1 MADNRNFAAL
11 DWLIHEIGET
21 LKEAR
26 QALEAYVE
34 NPKDSVRIRFCLT
47 HIHQV
52 HGSLQMVEFF
62 GAAMLAEEMEKLT
75 QAMIQGSV
83 ANAAEAQEVLMRAI
97 LQFPVYL
104 DQVKATRKDNPLV
117 VLPLLN
123 DLRAVRGESLLTDTK
138 LFVPNLAPAKKV
150 VGLRSAAAHD
160 NVQFQSV
167 ALKLR
172 QMYQYAAAG
181 YIRSVNS
188 DENLAYLQKVF
199 NRLHKLTQG
208 TARHALW
215 DICLALAEALEI
227 DALEM
232 SVAIKNL
239 LRQLDKEIKVLAVH
253 GTKALNSYTNDELIK
268 NLLYY
273 VARAGKHAPGFN
285 PNSHLQRIYETYHL
299 DDALIEGKESGDD
312 GSNILSSP
320 DPEAMRS
327 VVDALKTELDIIKHA
342 LDVCLSGGDAHI
354 ILNEALPVVK
364 RISDT
369 MAVLG
374 LGELRKQVLEQG
386 AALEMVA
393 NSDSQLSHE
402 QLMSIASKVIEIE
415 DALDSLAQQQFANVN
430 NDAPSNEADI
440 TLTRAKESVL
450 RESRNGLEHAKDA
463 IIEYIASQ
471 WDRVHLQNVPE
482 TLREIR
488 GGLEIMPLP
497 RAARILGACARY
509 IEEQLLTLEITPQ
522 WSSLDTLAD
531 AITSVEYYLER
542 LSGGSTKEENDLL
555 LTVAEESVATL
566 GYAVAKVSRA
576 EAAADINAVRLSLP
590 DADIRTTHAAAEA
603 DEASLTAAYESAL
616 EPETTDEELVQDS
629 FPVAEERAPESDPA
643 LQEPSAQ
650 KPVTEYEPPNLL
662 SSNVPSI
669 GNHYPSPATRISV
682 SPAMLGAVGV
692 SLTASG
698 RPIVETLAP
707 VADLAI
713 DEDILSTSKTSDAD
727 DIALENIVVED
738 VVAEDIAV
746 AETVPAQIEASEI
759 LAEIEQQDIPVAE
772 VAEEILAGEEV
783 SAEVE
788 EITAAP
794 VAAADDIDEDDDNYI
809 DDEIIEIF
817 VEEAA
822 EVLEAIAE
830 YFPRWA
836 KNFDDDNALTEF
848 RRAFHT
854 LKGSGRMVGANDVG
868 ELAWSIEN
876 MLNRVLDKTITPGEP
891 HVAIIEK
898 VRHLFPDMV
907 EAFSNKQANP
917 HLALSVHY
925 RGLAESL
932 AKGIVPDELSGGAAQ
947 AASLDDESDAET
959 ISLDSAFQAET
970 DSDLESETESDIEL
984 ETDAEDEELV
994 LEIDESEHVDDD
1006 EILSLD
1012 ADDDVS
1018 IALEQA
1024 LETEAQAEE
1033 IELELVDEDVGA
1045 DSIAE
1050 SAEHLAASFDYS
1062 APAEY
1067 LTDEA
1072 ADDSDAQL
1080 WDIFGAEALTH
1091 LQTLQ
1096 EFISHM
1102 EAEAPVYEPPSD
1114 SVQRALHTL
1123 KGSAHMAEITPI
1135 AELAAPL
1142 EKFVKELRS
1151 YHVVINDDILQLL
1164 RDAVSYTQTGLN
1176 QIEHN
1181 EPVEIPRLQQFTA
1194 RVNEL
1199 REIHVAPLVR
1209 QQELDENG
1217 KRAVDPELLS
1227 IFMAEEMNLLL
1238 DADKIIAQWHSAP
1251 TDTRVLKPVLD
1262 ELRNLNRGAHHA
1274 YLPLMANL
1282 GEKIEQVYSDIIAQ
1296 RLACSDALCRDLN
1309 SAHIALLDMVDSI
1322 AAGQNLMTAPDS
1334 IVQALDDL
1342 IAEAQR
1348 EPAPALEAESL
1359 SANDDSGDEAIDIET
1374 QIFEQLATGEFEA
1387 VPALEEQVEQDTLA
1401 AVPLIEE
1408 VEYAELVADEPLDFA
1423 EDDAIVLGDELLL
1436 DAESEE
1442 NLTVDLGELDPEF
1455 AALELDESGDGDA
1468 EEITLSVDHAL
1479 DLGDELLLDHD
1490 EVAEV
1495 DEIPVLSV
1503 VETLDDELVL
1513 EDFDVDLTELAAED
1527 AEEITLDLPEDDEV
1541 TASDTSELEALD
1553 AFELV
1558 DEVESEVGDT
1568 EAELILDEETD
1579 IDEQDLVAN
1588 EVAAAD
1594 LITEELLT
1602 EGQII
1607 EDLVIEDLIIEDLV
1621 IADDAEQDIEL
1632 PEGFDSEAYELAAL
1646 EGDAQENADQALDI
1660 FDASEYES
1668 IAEHADDIEDLVLID
1683 DSDDLELTEAFDVQS
1698 EEDIAETLVLEDE
1711 PESYELLADEE
1722 VDADDQELTLEAE
1735 IAPVAQ
1741 VNIPS
1746 VIAPVAVKPA
1756 PQPAP
1761 AQRVFNAVDDED
1773 YDPEIVEIF
1782 LEEAHELLEEMER
1795 ALHDWQEDWNNTDC
1809 VEELKRCLHT
1819 FKGGARLAGLSNLG
1833 DLSHDFETVLI
1844 EMDTD
1849 AELDQNFFKQ
1859 LNNYQDQLHSGV
1871 DQVRAGMN
1879 SEAEEAEAVQDVAPV
1894 SEVDDLDV
1902 VESADQ
1908 EIEQEFAPQV
1918 EFHKPSLVV
1927 DNDRLPP
1934 SDPTKKPNVLT
1945 FAPKPKPP
1953 SAPLPKIPGAEF
1965 GGSRQS
1971 GTGPAQVQ
1979 HLAARRAGPQEVVK
1993 VSAELLEELVNLAG
2007 ETSISR
2013 SRMEQQVSDLGGS
2026 IEEMD
2031 ATIHRLQEQ
2040 LRRLDIETE
2049 AQVLFRQEQM
2059 MQHEQFDPLEMDRY
2073 SQLQQLS
2080 RSLIES
2086 ASDLMDLKYTLADK
2100 TRDTET
2106 LLLQQSRINT
2116 DLQEGLM
2123 RSRMVPFSR
2132 LVPRLRRIVRQAA
2145 TELGKEVDFELDN
2158 VEGELDRTVLERMV
2172 APLEHML
2179 RNAVDHGIE
2188 MPDDRAAA
2196 GKPVEGRITLS
2207 LGREGGDVMLRL
2219 SDDGRGINLQR
2230 VREKAIERGLMAEDA
2245 PLSDQDLMQFI
2256 LHAGFSTADK
2266 VTQISGRGV
2275 GMDVVHSEIKQL
2287 GGAMFIDSRWGEGT
2301 EFTIRL
2307 PFTVSV
2313 NRALMVQIGD
2323 DLYAIPLN
2331 TIEGIVRVSPF
2342 ELEHYYQDPD
2352 ARFDYAGDNYL
2363 VRYLG
2368 AMLDSDT
2375 SPKLD
2380 GQSLPLPV
2388 ILVRSTENTVAL
2400 QVDRLLGSR
2409 EIVVKT
2415 LGAQFSAVRGVS
2427 GATVTGDGSVVVI
2440 LDLHA
2445 LIREQLALGLSH
2457 AMLLDP
2463 THVGI
2468 QTEDD
2473 QAEKTVMVVDDSVT
2487 VRKVTS
2493 RFLEREGF
2501 RVITAKDGVE
2511 ALQLLQDHIP
2521 DVMLLDI
2528 EMPRMDGFEVAKNIR
2543 TSSRLRDIP
2552 IIMITSRTG
2561 EKHRDHAFELGVNKY
2576 MGKPY
2581 QEDLLLSNIKELIK

>member
-34 NPKDSVRIRFCLT
+34 NPKDAVRIRFCLT

-75 QAMIQGSV
+75 QAMIQGTV
-83 ANAAEAQEVLMRAI
+83 GNTAEAQEVLMRAI

-104 DQVKATRKDNPLV
+104 DQVKTTRKDNPLV

-123 DLRAVRGESLLTDTK
+123 DLRAVRGESLFTDTK

-150 VGLRSAAAHD
+150 TGIRSHAAHD
-160 NVQFQSV
+160 NVQFQSM

-188 DENLAYLQKVF
+188 DENLAYLQKAF

-273 VARAGKHAPGFN
+273 VARAGKHAPSLK
-285 PNSHLQRIYETYHL
+285 PDSHLRRVYETYHL
-299 DDALIEGKESGDD
+299 DEALIEGKESGDD
-312 GSNILSSP
+312 TSNILSAP

-327 VVDALKTELDIIKHA
+327 VVEALKTELDIIKHA
-342 LDVCLSGGDAHI
+342 LDVCLSGGDSQSA
-354 ILNEALPVVK
+354 LNDALPVVK
-364 RISDT
+364 RIGDT

-374 LGELRKQVLEQG
+374 LGDLRKQVLEQG

-393 NSDSQLSHE
+393 NSDSQLSQD

-415 DALDSLAQQQFANVN
+415 DSLDSLAQQQTASGN
-430 NDAPSNEADI
+430 NDSPSSEGDI

-509 IEEQLLTLEITPQ
+509 IEEQLLVKEFTPQ

-542 LSGGSTKEENDLL
+542 LSGGSSKEENDLL
-555 LTVAEESVATL
+555 LTVAEESVAAL
-566 GYAVAKVSRA
+566 GYAVAKVTRA
-576 EAAADINAVRLSLP
+576 DLTAAELNAARLGLSEPDLHTTFEAAAD
-590 DADIRTTHAAAEA
+590 
-603 DEASLTAAYESAL
+603 DEANLAAAYESAL
-616 EPETTDEELVQDS
+616 QGEQASQASDEDVPGTS
-629 FPVAEERAPESDPA
+629 TEEHS
-643 LQEPSAQ
+643 
-650 KPVTEYEPPNLL
+650 PNLL
-662 SSNVPSI
+662 KNTAPSI
-669 GNHYPSPATRISV
+669 GNHYPYPETRILV
-682 SPAMLGAVGV
+682 STEMLGPILSDSASRKAEDVAESSEDDEKTLSHAYAAENISDTV
-692 SLTASG
+692 NTQEEFETASS
-698 RPIVETLAP
+698 VTE
-707 VADLAI
+707 V
-713 DEDILSTSKTSDAD
+713 DASSATTE
-727 DIALENIVVED
+727 IAQV
-738 VVAEDIAV
+738 
-746 AETVPAQIEASEI
+746 
-759 LAEIEQQDIPVAE
+759 
-772 VAEEILAGEEV
+772 
-783 SAEVE
+783 
-788 EITAAP
+788 
-794 VAAADDIDEDDDNYI
+794 IDEDDDNYI

-817 VEEAA
+817 VEEAG
-822 EVLEAIAE
+822 EVLGAIAE
-830 YFPRWA
+830 YFPIWA
-836 KNFDDDNALTEF
+836 KNFEDGEALTEF

-854 LKGSGRMVGANDVG
+854 LKGSGRMVGATDIG

-876 MLNRVLDKTITPGEP
+876 MLNRVLDKTIEPGEP
-891 HVAIIEK
+891 HVLIIEK
-898 VRHLFPDMV
+898 ARAILPDMIA
-907 EAFSNKQANP
+907 AFSKKLPTP
-917 HLALSVHY
+917 HLELSLHY
-925 RGLAESL
+925 RDLARALAEGEVPAELIGNTFDGSNKDL
-932 AKGIVPDELSGGAAQ
+932 DENDTIEGI
-947 AASLDDESDAET
+947 DAEYDEENYREDDGN
-959 ISLDSAFQAET
+959 SS
-970 DSDLESETESDIEL
+970 IEL
-984 ETDAEDEELV
+984 GDALEDFAPDADTLTSIYSQDAVVDAE
-994 LEIDESEHVDDD
+994 
-1006 EILSLD
+1006 LD
-1012 ADDDVS
+1012 FKN
-1018 IALEQA
+1018 
-1024 LETEAQAEE
+1024 AQPVMTAEE
-1033 IELELVDEDVGA
+1033 
-1045 DSIAE
+1045 S
-1050 SAEHLAASFDYS
+1050 
-1062 APAEY
+1062 
-1067 LTDEA
+1067 T
-1072 ADDSDAQL
+1072 DDSDGQL
-1080 WDIFGAEALTH
+1080 WDIFGAEAQTH
-1091 LQTLQ
+1091 LQTLE
-1096 EFISHM
+1096 EFITHM
-1102 EAEAPVYEPPSD
+1102 EAEAPVYEAPSD
-1114 SVQRALHTL
+1114 AVQRALHTL

-1151 YHVVINDDILQLL
+1151 YHVVINDDMLQLL
-1164 RDAVSYTQTGLN
+1164 RDAVTYTQAGLA
-1176 QIEHN
+1176 QIERG
-1181 EPVEIPRLQQFTA
+1181 EIVAIPRLHQFTA
-1194 RVNEL
+1194 RVHEL

-1238 DADKIIAQWHSAP
+1238 NADNIIAQWQTTPSNVA
-1251 TDTRVLKPVLD
+1251 VLKPVLE

-1274 YLPLMANL
+1274 YLPIMASF
-1282 GEKIEQVYSDIIAQ
+1282 GEKLEQVYSNILAE
-1296 RLACSDALCRDLN
+1296 RLEYSDSLCTDLN
-1309 SAHIALLDMVDSI
+1309 SAHVALLDMVDAI
-1322 AAGQNLMTAPDS
+1322 AAGQNLAQAPQPVVD
-1334 IVQALDDL
+1334 ALDDL
-1342 IAEAQR
+1342 LAAANANVTAEP
-1348 EPAPALEAESL
+1348 EIL
-1359 SANDDSGDEAIDIET
+1359 
-1374 QIFEQLATGEFEA
+1374 EQLATSEFEN
-1387 VPALEEQVEQDTLA
+1387 VPKLDEYVEEINSELPLAEADYEDVSEEDISLADVE
-1401 AVPLIEE
+1401 
-1408 VEYAELVADEPLDFA
+1408 DENVTT
-1423 EDDAIVLGDELLL
+1423 DDALASDPGSDID
-1436 DAESEE
+1436 SEE
-1442 NLTVDLGELDPEF
+1442 IILSMDDDFDLGEEINLDEKNIPTLPE
-1455 AALELDESGDGDA
+1455 ADVVDVNDLPVLTLESDVEILDLEPQDELDDA
-1468 EEITLSVDHAL
+1468 EEITLELPDETSDISDSEEIESVGDIVGDIEVEDASENE
-1479 DLGDELLLDHD
+1479 LGDEPDQQELGEAAALENVDDEIEWDNQEELEPIVIEDDVVFEDQSDLEGFPALEDSEVEILLDD
-1490 EVAEV
+1490 
-1495 DEIPVLSV
+1495 DEII
-1503 VETLDDELVL
+1503 EDEAD
-1513 EDFDVDLTELAAED
+1513 EIELGLN
-1527 AEEITLDLPEDDEV
+1527 EEIDSDE
-1541 TASDTSELEALD
+1541 
-1553 AFELV
+1553 ELV
-1558 DEVESEVGDT
+1558 DEINI
-1568 EAELILDEETD
+1568 EAISAVTPA
-1579 IDEQDLVAN
+1579 I
-1588 EVAAAD
+1588 AAPP
-1594 LITEELLT
+1594 
-1602 EGQII
+1602 II
-1607 EDLVIEDLIIEDLV
+1607 
-1621 IADDAEQDIEL
+1621 QR
-1632 PEGFDSEAYELAAL
+1632 
-1646 EGDAQENADQALDI
+1646 NNDQAPPI
-1660 FDASEYES
+1660 K
-1668 IAEHADDIEDLVLID
+1668 
-1683 DSDDLELTEAFDVQS
+1683 
-1698 EEDIAETLVLEDE
+1698 
-1711 PESYELLADEE
+1711 
-1722 VDADDQELTLEAE
+1722 
-1735 IAPVAQ
+1735 VAQ
-1741 VNIPS
+1741 RSSHNDVN
-1746 VIAPVAVKPA
+1746 
-1756 PQPAP
+1756 
-1761 AQRVFNAVDDED
+1761 DED
-1773 YDPEIVEIF
+1773 YDPEIIEIF
-1782 LEEAHELLEEMER
+1782 IEEAAELLEDMER
-1795 ALHDWQEDWNNTDC
+1795 ALHEWQEDWTNTES

-1833 DLSHDFETVLI
+1833 DLSHDYETMLI
-1844 EMDTD
+1844 EMDAD

-1859 LNNYQDQLHSGV
+1859 LNTYQDQLHSGV
-1871 DQVRAGMN
+1871 DAVRNGLVEQVAN
-1879 SEAEEAEAVQDVAPV
+1879 
-1894 SEVDDLDV
+1894 
-1902 VESADQ
+1902 ESADTSYA
-1908 EIEQEFAPQV
+1908 EADEEPLEQEAQFEAVDEEEQAQKV
-1918 EFHKPSLVV
+1918 EYSRPSLVV
-1927 DNDRLPP
+1927 DNDRRIADLG
-1934 SDPTKKPNVLT
+1934 DPNKKPNVLT
-1945 FAPKPKPP
+1945 FAPKPKAP

-1965 GGSRQS
+1965 GGSRQGS
-1971 GTGPAQVQ
+1971 SGPAQVQ

-2013 SRMEQQVSDLGGS
+2013 GRMEQQVSDLGSS

-2145 TELGKEVDFELDN
+2145 TELGKEVEFELDN

-2188 MPDDRAAA
+2188 SPEARSAA
-2196 GKPVEGRITLS
+2196 GKPVEGRIVLS

-2219 SDDGRGINLQR
+2219 ADDGRGINLQR

-2368 AMLDSDT
+2368 NMLDSDAV
-2375 SPKLD
+2375 PKLD

-2415 LGAQFSAVRGVS
+2415 LGAQFSSVRGVS

-2445 LIREQLALGLSH
+2445 LIREQLALGLNR
-2457 AMLLDP
+2457 AILLDAP
-2463 THVGI
+2463 AAPVEEE
-2468 QTEDD
+2468 QV
-2473 QAEKTVMVVDDSVT
+2473 EKVVMVVDDSVT
-2487 VRKVTS
+2487 VRKVTG

-2528 EMPRMDGFEVAKNIR
+2528 EMPRMDGFEVAKNVR

-2561 EKHRDHAFELGVNKY
+2561 EKHREHAFELGVNKY

-2581 QEDLLLSNIKELIK
+2581 QEDLLLSNIQELIKSAVKNG

>member
-34 NPKDSVRIRFCLT
+34 NPKDAVRIRFCLT

-97 LQFPVYL
+97 LQFPIYL

-150 VGLRSAAAHD
+150 SGTRSAAAHD
-160 NVQFQSV
+160 NVQFQAL

-181 YIRSVNS
+181 YIRNVNS

-239 LRQLDKEIKVLAVH
+239 LRQLDKEIKILAVH

-273 VARAGKHAPGFN
+273 VARAGKHAPGFT
-285 PNSHLQRIYETYHL
+285 PNSHLQRIYENYHL
-299 DDALIEGKESGDD
+299 DEALIEGRESGDNS
-312 GSNILSSP
+312 SNMLSTP

-327 VVDALKTELDIIKHA
+327 VVEALKTELDIIKHA
-342 LDVCLSGGDAHI
+342 LDVCLSGGDTQSV
-354 ILNEALPVVK
+354 LNEALPVVK
-364 RISDT
+364 RIGDT

-393 NSDSQLSHE
+393 NSDSHLSQD

-415 DALDSLAQQQFANVN
+415 DALDGLAQQQTANVN
-430 NDAPSNEADI
+430 DDAPSSEADI

-509 IEEQLLTLEITPQ
+509 IEEQLLTQEITPQ

-555 LTVAEESVATL
+555 LTVAEESVAAL
-566 GYAVAKVSRA
+566 GYAVAKISRTDITS
-576 EAAADINAVRLSLP
+576 ADINAVRSSLP
-590 DADIRTTHAAAEA
+590 DAGIHTTQEAAEA
-603 DEASLTAAYESAL
+603 DEASLAAAYA
-616 EPETTDEELVQDS
+616 
-629 FPVAEERAPESDPA
+629 A
-643 LQEPSAQ
+643 LQTEAVEKVEIAAESIPVPAQ
-650 KPVTEYEPPNLL
+650 QSQHEPPSLFK
-662 SSNVPSI
+662 SNAPSI
-669 GNHYPSPATRISV
+669 GNRYSSPATTISV
-682 SPAMLGAVGV
+682 SPAFIGNVEITINAPTKAVSV
-692 SLTASG
+692 
-698 RPIVETLAP
+698 VELDEI
-707 VADLAI
+707 VADLNIELDTALVSD
-713 DEDILSTSKTSDAD
+713 DEL
-727 DIALENIVVED
+727 IAVDETPEL
-738 VVAEDIAV
+738 V
-746 AETVPAQIEASEI
+746 AETS
-759 LAEIEQQDIPVAE
+759 AE
-772 VAEEILAGEEV
+772 VAPV
-783 SAEVE
+783 SDVS
-788 EITAAP
+788 
-794 VAAADDIDEDDDNYI
+794 VSDEDDEENYI

-817 VEEAA
+817 VEEAG
-822 EVLEAIAE
+822 EVLEAIAQ

-836 KNFDDDNALTEF
+836 KNFDDENSLTEF

-854 LKGSGRMVGANDVG
+854 LKGSGRMVGANEVG

-876 MLNRVLDKTITPGEP
+876 MLNRVIDNTIQAGEP
-891 HVAIIEK
+891 HIAIIEK
-898 VRHLFPDMV
+898 VRTILPAMV
-907 EAFSNKQANP
+907 EAFNHKLANP
-917 HLALSVHY
+917 HHELSKYY
-925 RGLAESL
+925 RNLAESL
-932 AKGIVPDELSGGAAQ
+932 AKGVVPDELAADE
-947 AASLDDESDAET
+947 AVSAVAVVEDDSNDVAVIAE
-959 ISLDSAFQAET
+959 Q
-970 DSDLESETESDIEL
+970 
-984 ETDAEDEELV
+984 EE
-994 LEIDESEHVDDD
+994 IHY
-1006 EILSLD
+1006 
-1012 ADDDVS
+1012 
-1018 IALEQA
+1018 EQA
-1024 LETEAQAEE
+1024 LALEVEDDFADEEVETAVEFDAIANEP
-1033 IELELVDEDVGA
+1033 LVDEA
-1045 DSIAE
+1045 IAVSRHE
-1050 SAEHLAASFDYS
+1050 VDASNDY
-1062 APAEY
+1062 
-1067 LTDEA
+1067 LLDEA
-1072 ADDSDAQL
+1072 VDDSDPQL

-1096 EFISHM
+1096 EFIAHM
-1102 EAEAPVYEPPSD
+1102 EAEAPCYEPPSD
-1114 SVQRALHTL
+1114 SIQRALHTL

-1151 YHVVINDDILQLL
+1151 YHVVINEDILQLL
-1164 RDAVSYTQTGLN
+1164 RDAVSYAEAGLA
-1176 QIEHN
+1176 QIERG
-1181 EPVEIPRLQQFTA
+1181 EIVEIPRLHQFTA

-1217 KRAVDPELLS
+1217 KRPVDPELLS

-1238 DADKIIAQWHSAP
+1238 DADKIIAQWQSAP
-1251 TDTRVLKPVLD
+1251 EDIAVLQPVLD

-1274 YLPLMANL
+1274 YLPVMANL
-1282 GEKIEQVYSDIIAQ
+1282 GEKLEQVYTDIIAQ
-1296 RLACSDALCRDLN
+1296 RLACSDSLCRDIN
-1309 SAHIALLDMVDSI
+1309 SAHIALLDMVDAI
-1322 AAGQNLMTAPDS
+1322 AAGQNLLNAPDS
-1334 IVQALDDL
+1334 ILQALDDL
-1342 IAEAQR
+1342 IATAQSYSAAGFD
-1348 EPAPALEAESL
+1348 APVV
-1359 SANDDSGDEAIDIET
+1359 
-1374 QIFEQLATGEFEA
+1374 EQLAAAEFEPLA
-1387 VPALEEQVEQDTLA
+1387 ELDEQLEPDLQTAQ
-1401 AVPLIEE
+1401 PLIEE
-1408 VEYAELVADEPLDFA
+1408 VDYEEVVLHEHTSTLELAEEDAIQAADSALADTLLVERITADVA
-1423 EDDAIVLGDELLL
+1423 EDHIF
-1436 DAESEE
+1436 
-1442 NLTVDLGELDPEF
+1442 TT
-1455 AALELDESGDGDA
+1455 LELDESIELDGEAITLSEHSVVELGDELAFDADADIIPALPMVDAIVDEDLEAFTIDIDDA
-1468 EEITLSVDHAL
+1468 EEITLELPNEIKSINISEAVELGDVIELQDTAELENAIELEEDQEFIDDESSVELSVDEPLENSGDDIIEARF
-1479 DLGDELLLDHD
+1479 DLVAEPNVDETIDSD
-1490 EVAEV
+1490 EVA
-1495 DEIPVLSV
+1495 
-1503 VETLDDELVL
+1503 
-1513 EDFDVDLTELAAED
+1513 D
-1527 AEEITLDLPEDDEV
+1527 AELEFE
-1541 TASDTSELEALD
+1541 SELD
-1553 AFELV
+1553 STV
-1558 DEVESEVGDT
+1558 
-1568 EAELILDEETD
+1568 EAEL
-1579 IDEQDLVAN
+1579 
-1588 EVAAAD
+1588 
-1594 LITEELLT
+1594 TEELF
-1602 EGQII
+1602 
-1607 EDLVIEDLIIEDLV
+1607 
-1621 IADDAEQDIEL
+1621 EQPAI
-1632 PEGFDSEAYELAAL
+1632 PVP
-1646 EGDAQENADQALDI
+1646 Q
-1660 FDASEYES
+1660 
-1668 IAEHADDIEDLVLID
+1668 VLI
-1683 DSDDLELTEAFDVQS
+1683 Q
-1698 EEDIAETLVLEDE
+1698 
-1711 PESYELLADEE
+1711 
-1722 VDADDQELTLEAE
+1722 
-1735 IAPVAQ
+1735 
-1741 VNIPS
+1741 
-1746 VIAPVAVKPA
+1746 KPA
-1756 PQPAP
+1756 PVTQPPAAP
-1761 AQRVFNAVDDED
+1761 KRPVFNAEDDED
-1773 YDPEIVEIF
+1773 YDPEIIEIF
-1782 LEEAHELLEEMER
+1782 IEEANELLEDMER
-1795 ALHDWQEDWNNTDC
+1795 ALHDWQEDWNNTEC

-1819 FKGGARLAGLSNLG
+1819 FKGGARLAGLTDLG
-1833 DLSHDFETVLI
+1833 DLSHNFETMLI

-1859 LNNYQDQLHSGV
+1859 LNSYQDQLHSGV
-1871 DQVRAGMN
+1871 GLAQAKLNGEISAAD
-1879 SEAEEAEAVQDVAPV
+1879 EPEEVEIV
-1894 SEVDDLDV
+1894 SEVEEVAIDAEVIELDDVAMEHTLDQLPEKELAAN
-1902 VESADQ
+1902 VEYS
-1908 EIEQEFAPQV
+1908 
-1918 EFHKPSLVV
+1918 KPSLVV
-1927 DNDRLPP
+1927 DNDRAAGGTSLNGPDLGGP
-1934 SDPTKKPNVLT
+1934 GQKPNVLT

-1953 SAPLPKIPGAEF
+1953 AAPLPKIPGAEF
-1965 GGSRQS
+1965 GGSRQGTS
-1971 GTGPAQVQ
+1971 GPSQVQ

-2013 SRMEQQVSDLGGS
+2013 GRMEQQVSDLGGS

-2196 GKPVEGRITLS
+2196 GKPATGRIILS

-2219 SDDGRGINLQR
+2219 ADDGRGINLQR

-2287 GGAMFIDSRWGEGT
+2287 GGAMFIDSRSGEGT

-2342 ELEHYYQDPD
+2342 ELEHYYQDLD

-2368 AMLDSDT
+2368 TMLDSDAT
-2375 SPKLD
+2375 PKLD

-2415 LGAQFSAVRGVS
+2415 LGAQFSSVRGVS

-2445 LIREQLALGLSH
+2445 LIREQLALGLGH
-2457 AMLLDP
+2457 AILLDP
-2463 THVGI
+2463 TLMSTH
-2468 QTEDD
+2468 TEDD
-2473 QAEKTVMVVDDSVT
+2473 QVEKLVMVVDDSVT
-2487 VRKVTS
+2487 VRKVTG

-2561 EKHRDHAFELGVNKY
+2561 EKHREHAFELGVNKY

>member
-34 NPKDSVRIRFCLT
+34 NPKDAVRIRFCLT

-83 ANAAEAQEVLMRAI
+83 SNTAEAQEVLMRAI

-104 DQVKATRKDNPLV
+104 DQVKATRKDNPLI

-150 VGLRSAAAHD
+150 TGARSPAAQD
-160 NVQFQSV
+160 NVQFQAM

-181 YIRSVNS
+181 YIRNVNT
-188 DENLAYLQKVF
+188 DENLAYLQKAF
-199 NRLHKLTQG
+199 TRLHKLTHG

-227 DALEM
+227 DAIEM

-239 LRQLDKEIKVLAVH
+239 LRQLDKEIKILAVH

-273 VARAGKHAPGFN
+273 VARAGKHAPGFT

-299 DDALIEGKESGDD
+299 DEALIEGKETGDD
-312 GSNILSSP
+312 SSNMLSTP

-327 VVDALKTELDIIKHA
+327 VVEALKTELDIIKHA
-342 LDVCLSGGDAHI
+342 LDVCLSGGDSQSV
-354 ILNEALPVVK
+354 LNEALPVVK
-364 RISDT
+364 RIGDT

-374 LGELRKQVLEQG
+374 LGDLRKQVLEQG

-393 NSDSQLSHE
+393 NSDSHLSQE

-415 DALDSLAQQQFANVN
+415 DALDSLAQQQSTNVN
-430 NDAPSNEADI
+430 NDAPANEADI

-488 GGLEIMPLP
+488 GGLDIMPLP

-509 IEEQLLTLEITPQ
+509 IEEQLLAQEITPQ

-566 GYAVAKVSRA
+566 GYAVAKVSRT
-576 EAAADINAVRLSLP
+576 ELSPADIDAARLSLP
-590 DADIRTTHAAAEA
+590 EPEIHTTHEAAEA
-603 DEASLTAAYESAL
+603 DEASLAAAYESAL
-616 EPETTDEELVQDS
+616 QPEARAVVSPEPDVQT
-629 FPVAEERAPESDPA
+629 VAPQPEPKS
-643 LQEPSAQ
+643 
-650 KPVTEYEPPNLL
+650 LL
-662 SSNVPSI
+662 RSNAPSI
-669 GNHYPSPATRISV
+669 GNHYPSPETTISV
-682 SPAMLGAVGV
+682 SSALMGSIGV
-692 SLTASG
+692 ALNAAAKTASDLAATVTETTDSDVENSVAD
-698 RPIVETLAP
+698 IVEL
-707 VADLAI
+707 I
-713 DEDILSTSKTSDAD
+713 DVSEPAD
-727 DIALENIVVED
+727 D
-738 VVAEDIAV
+738 VAEQVSEHVEAEAIA
-746 AETVPAQIEASEI
+746 Q
-759 LAEIEQQDIPVAE
+759 L
-772 VAEEILAGEEV
+772 
-783 SAEVE
+783 
-788 EITAAP
+788 
-794 VAAADDIDEDDDNYI
+794 VAADQAAIAEDDDENYI

-817 VEEAA
+817 VEEAG

-836 KNFDDDNALTEF
+836 KNFEDENSLTEF

-854 LKGSGRMVGANDVG
+854 LKGSGRMVGANDIG
-868 ELAWSIEN
+868 ELSWSIEN
-876 MLNRVLDKTITPGEP
+876 MLNRVLDKTIQPSEP
-891 HVAIIEK
+891 HIAIIEK
-898 VRHLFPDMV
+898 VRSILPAMV
-907 EAFSNKQANP
+907 EAFSHKQPNP
-917 HLALSVHY
+917 HPELSEHY
-925 RGLAESL
+925 RGQAESL
-932 AKGIVPDELSGGAAQ
+932 AKGIVPEELLSGDTAALVPNEQ
-947 AASLDDESDAET
+947 ILAAET
-959 ISLDSAFQAET
+959 EQDEI
-970 DSDLESETESDIEL
+970 DLIEEVEL
-984 ETDAEDEELV
+984 ETPVVIDAV
-994 LEIDESEHVDDD
+994 TDESTVEH
-1006 EILSLD
+1006 
-1012 ADDDVS
+1012 
-1018 IALEQA
+1018 ALA
-1024 LETEAQAEE
+1024 APVETETATATSHDYLLQDNY
-1033 IELELVDEDVGA
+1033 LVDEPV
-1045 DSIAE
+1045 
-1050 SAEHLAASFDYS
+1050 
-1062 APAEY
+1062 
-1067 LTDEA
+1067 
-1072 ADDSDAQL
+1072 DDPDAQL

-1096 EFISHM
+1096 DFIAHM
-1102 EAEAPVYEPPSD
+1102 EAEAPVYESPSD

-1164 RDAVSYTQTGLN
+1164 RDAVSYTQMALA
-1176 QIEHN
+1176 QIQDGED
-1181 EPVEIPRLQQFTA
+1181 VDIPRLHQFTA
-1194 RVNEL
+1194 RVAEL

-1217 KRAVDPELLS
+1217 KRPVDPELLS

-1238 DADKIIAQWHSAP
+1238 DADKIIAQWQSAP
-1251 TDTRVLKPVLD
+1251 EHVSVLQPVLD

-1282 GEKIEQVYSDIIAQ
+1282 GEKIEQVYIHIIAQ
-1296 RLACSDALCRDLN
+1296 RLVCSDSLCRDLN
-1309 SAHIALLDMVDSI
+1309 SAHIALLDMVDAI
-1322 AAGQNLMTAPDS
+1322 AAGQNLVSAPES
-1334 IVQALDDL
+1334 ILQGLDDL
-1342 IAEAQR
+1342 IAEAQTYPS
-1348 EPAPALEAESL
+1348 E
-1359 SANDDSGDEAIDIET
+1359 DSDSEID
-1374 QIFEQLATGEFEA
+1374 EQLASADFD
-1387 VPALEEQVEQDTLA
+1387 ALPSLDEQVDVDTEASL
-1401 AVPLIEE
+1401 PLIEE
-1408 VEYAELVADEPLDFA
+1408 VDYQEIA
-1423 EDDAIVLGDELLL
+1423 EDGSSETLELEEADALSAADYLLADTAL
-1436 DAESEE
+1436 VERIAADVTEESQA
-1442 NLTVDLGELDPEF
+1442 F
-1455 AALELDESGDGDA
+1455 SALELDEISESDN
-1468 EEITLSVDHAL
+1468 EEITLSTADVS
-1479 DLGDELLLDHD
+1479 DLGDELLLD
-1490 EVAEV
+1490 EMAGE
-1495 DEIPVLSV
+1495 EIIPALP
-1503 VETLDDELVL
+1503 
-1513 EDFDVDLTELAAED
+1513 LTEILDADD
-1527 AEEITLDLPEDDEV
+1527 AEEITLALPEENETLELGELVENDLEETQLDTES
-1541 TASDTSELEALD
+1541 ASD
-1553 AFELV
+1553 
-1558 DEVESEVGDT
+1558 ESE
-1568 EAELILDEETD
+1568 
-1579 IDEQDLVAN
+1579 
-1588 EVAAAD
+1588 
-1594 LITEELLT
+1594 
-1602 EGQII
+1602 
-1607 EDLVIEDLIIEDLV
+1607 
-1621 IADDAEQDIEL
+1621 
-1632 PEGFDSEAYELAAL
+1632 
-1646 EGDAQENADQALDI
+1646 
-1660 FDASEYES
+1660 
-1668 IAEHADDIEDLVLID
+1668 IAESVAEHIVDVPIV
-1683 DSDDLELTEAFDVQS
+1683 EAPVVVPQAVAPKPVVQ
-1698 EEDIAETLVLEDE
+1698 
-1711 PESYELLADEE
+1711 
-1722 VDADDQELTLEAE
+1722 
-1735 IAPVAQ
+1735 APVAPPRQ
-1741 VNIPS
+1741 
-1746 VIAPVAVKPA
+1746 
-1756 PQPAP
+1756 
-1761 AQRVFNAVDDED
+1761 VFNAEDDED

-1782 LEEAHELLEEMER
+1782 VEEATELLEDMER
-1795 ALHDWQEDWNNTDC
+1795 ALHDWQEDWNNTEC

-1819 FKGGARLAGLSNLG
+1819 FKGGARLAGLVDLG
-1833 DLSHDFETVLI
+1833 DQSHDYETMLI
-1844 EMDTD
+1844 EMDAD

-1859 LNNYQDQLHSGV
+1859 LNAYQDQLHSGV
-1871 DQVRAGMN
+1871 GL
-1879 SEAEEAEAVQDVAPV
+1879 VQARLNGEIVDVPEPHTELEPEMELESLDDAAIIAPQASV
-1894 SEVDDLDV
+1894 S
-1902 VESADQ
+1902 
-1908 EIEQEFAPQV
+1908 EQEFEAVDDYVAEPASSF
-1918 EFHKPSLVV
+1918 EASRPSLVI
-1927 DNDRLPP
+1927 DNDR
-1934 SDPTKKPNVLT
+1934 SAGSASQKPNVLT

-1953 SAPLPKIPGAEF
+1953 AAPLPKIPGAEF
-1965 GGSRQS
+1965 GGTRQGS
-1971 GTGPAQVQ
+1971 SGPAQVQ

-2013 SRMEQQVSDLGGS
+2013 GRMEQQVSDLGGS

-2196 GKPVEGRITLS
+2196 GKPATGRIILS

-2219 SDDGRGINLQR
+2219 ADDGRGINLQR

-2342 ELEHYYQDPD
+2342 ELEHYYQDPE

-2368 AMLDSDT
+2368 TMLDSDAT
-2375 SPKLD
+2375 PKLD

-2457 AMLLDP
+2457 AILLDP
-2463 THVGI
+2463 AHVS
-2468 QTEDD
+2468 TPVAEE
-2473 QAEKTVMVVDDSVT
+2473 AEKTVMVVDDSVT
-2487 VRKVTS
+2487 VRKVTG

>member
-34 NPKDSVRIRFCLT
+34 NPKDAVRIRFCLT

-83 ANAAEAQEVLMRAI
+83 SNASEAQEVLMRAI

-150 VGLRSAAAHD
+150 TGARSPAAQD
-160 NVQFQSV
+160 NVQFQAM

-181 YIRSVNS
+181 YIRNVNS
-188 DENLAYLQKVF
+188 DDNLAYLQKVF
-199 NRLHKLTQG
+199 NRLHKLTHG
-208 TARHALW
+208 TARNALW

-227 DALEM
+227 DAIEM

-239 LRQLDKEIKVLAVH
+239 LRQLDKEIKILAVH

-273 VARAGKHAPGFN
+273 VARAGKHAPGFT

-299 DDALIEGKESGDD
+299 DEALIEGKETGDD
-312 GSNILSSP
+312 SSNMLSTP

-327 VVDALKTELDIIKHA
+327 VVEALKAELNIIKHA
-342 LDVCLSGGDAHI
+342 LDVCLSGGDSQSV
-354 ILNEALPVVK
+354 LNEALPVVK
-364 RISDT
+364 RIGDT

-374 LGELRKQVLEQG
+374 LGDLRKQVLEQG

-393 NSDSQLSHE
+393 NSDSHLSQE

-415 DALDSLAQQQFANVN
+415 DALDSLAQQQSPHAN
-430 NDAPSNEADI
+430 NDAPANEADI

-488 GGLEIMPLP
+488 GGLDIMPLP

-509 IEEQLLTLEITPQ
+509 IEEQLLAQEMTPQ

-542 LSGGSTKEENDLL
+542 LSGGSTKEENELL
-555 LTVAEESVATL
+555 LSVAEESVAAL
-566 GYAVAKVSRA
+566 GYAVAKVSRTELSPA
-576 EAAADINAVRLSLP
+576 DLDAARLSLP
-590 DADIRTTHAAAEA
+590 EAEIHTTHEAAEA
-603 DEASLTAAYESAL
+603 DEASLAAAYESAL
-616 EPETTDEELVQDS
+616 QPEVPPAIAAEVVAPQAEPPSLLNSNAPSIGSHYPSLATTISVSSALMGSIGEALNAAAKTAHDLATTVVETSENDAEDSAAEHIELIDVSEPAETIAVDEIAEPVGADAETTLEPVPELIAADQ
-629 FPVAEERAPESDPA
+629 PAVAEE
-643 LQEPSAQ
+643 
-650 KPVTEYEPPNLL
+650 
-662 SSNVPSI
+662 
-669 GNHYPSPATRISV
+669 
-682 SPAMLGAVGV
+682 
-692 SLTASG
+692 
-698 RPIVETLAP
+698 
-707 VADLAI
+707 
-713 DEDILSTSKTSDAD
+713 
-727 DIALENIVVED
+727 
-738 VVAEDIAV
+738 
-746 AETVPAQIEASEI
+746 
-759 LAEIEQQDIPVAE
+759 
-772 VAEEILAGEEV
+772 
-783 SAEVE
+783 
-788 EITAAP
+788 
-794 VAAADDIDEDDDNYI
+794 DDDENYI

-817 VEEAA
+817 VEEAG

-836 KNFDDDNALTEF
+836 KNFEDENSLTEF

-868 ELAWSIEN
+868 ELSWSIEN
-876 MLNRVLDKTITPGEP
+876 MLNRVLDKTIQPGEP

-898 VRHLFPDMV
+898 VRTILPAMV
-907 EAFSNKQANP
+907 EAFSHKQANP
-917 HLALSVHY
+917 HPTLSEHY
-925 RGLAESL
+925 RSLAEAL
-932 AKGIVPDELSGGAAQ
+932 AKGTVPDELLNG
-947 AASLDDESDAET
+947 DVESPVLNE
-959 ISLDSAFQAET
+959 SVV
-970 DSDLESETESDIEL
+970 DLEDSTAHTEEFVAID
-984 ETDAEDEELV
+984 TAQDEPDQ
-994 LEIDESEHVDDD
+994 I
-1006 EILSLD
+1006 
-1012 ADDDVS
+1012 
-1018 IALEQA
+1018 
-1024 LETEAQAEE
+1024 EE
-1033 IELELVDEDVGA
+1033 IEFDVPSVMDAVADDAEIEHVIAAPVETETAIAVSHDYLSQEDYLVDE
-1045 DSIAE
+1045 S
-1050 SAEHLAASFDYS
+1050 
-1062 APAEY
+1062 
-1067 LTDEA
+1067 

-1096 EFISHM
+1096 DFISHM

-1114 SVQRALHTL
+1114 SIQRALHTL

-1151 YHVVINDDILQLL
+1151 YHVVINEDILQLL
-1164 RDAVSYTQTGLN
+1164 RDAVSYTQMGLA
-1176 QIEHN
+1176 QIEQN
-1181 EPVEIPRLQQFTA
+1181 ETVDIPRLHQFTA
-1194 RVNEL
+1194 RVAEL

-1217 KRAVDPELLS
+1217 KRPVDPELLS

-1238 DADKIIAQWHSAP
+1238 DADKIIAQWQSTP
-1251 TDTRVLKPVLD
+1251 EQVSVLQPVLD

-1282 GEKIEQVYSDIIAQ
+1282 GEKIEQVYTHIIAQ
-1296 RLACSDALCRDLN
+1296 RLRCSDSLCRDLN
-1309 SAHIALLDMVDSI
+1309 SAHIALLDMVDAI
-1322 AAGQNLMTAPDS
+1322 AAGQNLVSAPES
-1334 IVQALDDL
+1334 ILQALDDL
-1342 IAEAQR
+1342 IAEAQAYPDEDA
-1348 EPAPALEAESL
+1348 EPEIDEPLA
-1359 SANDDSGDEAIDIET
+1359 SANFD
-1374 QIFEQLATGEFEA
+1374 
-1387 VPALEEQVEQDTLA
+1387 ALPSLDEQVEVDTEASL
-1401 AVPLIEE
+1401 PLIEE
-1408 VEYAELVADEPLDFA
+1408 VDYQEVVADEDVETFDLEEA
-1423 EDDAIVLGDELLL
+1423 DALSAADNLLADTALVERIAADVTEETQAFSVLEL
-1436 DAESEE
+1436 EE
-1442 NLTVDLGELDPEF
+1442 NAEPD
-1455 AALELDESGDGDA
+1455 S
-1468 EEITLSVDHAL
+1468 EEITLSTVDAS
-1479 DLGDELLLDHD
+1479 DLGDELLLD
-1490 EVAEV
+1490 
-1495 DEIPVLSV
+1495 EIASEDIIPALPLT
-1503 VETLDDELVL
+1503 ETLD
-1513 EDFDVDLTELAAED
+1513 AND
-1527 AEEITLDLPEDDEV
+1527 AEEITLALPEENEV
-1541 TASDTSELEALD
+1541 LELGEVVENDIEELALD
-1553 AFELV
+1553 EQVANTDAIILDDLALEDLALEETQL
-1558 DEVESEVGDT
+1558 DTESTSDESE
-1568 EAELILDEETD
+1568 
-1579 IDEQDLVAN
+1579 
-1588 EVAAAD
+1588 
-1594 LITEELLT
+1594 
-1602 EGQII
+1602 
-1607 EDLVIEDLIIEDLV
+1607 
-1621 IADDAEQDIEL
+1621 
-1632 PEGFDSEAYELAAL
+1632 
-1646 EGDAQENADQALDI
+1646 
-1660 FDASEYES
+1660 
-1668 IAEHADDIEDLVLID
+1668 IAESVAEHIV
-1683 DSDDLELTEAFDVQS
+1683 EAPIVEAPVVAQAVVPKPVVQ
-1698 EEDIAETLVLEDE
+1698 
-1711 PESYELLADEE
+1711 
-1722 VDADDQELTLEAE
+1722 
-1735 IAPVAQ
+1735 APVA
-1741 VNIPS
+1741 PS
-1746 VIAPVAVKPA
+1746 RP
-1756 PQPAP
+1756 
-1761 AQRVFNAVDDED
+1761 VFNAEDDED

-1782 LEEAHELLEEMER
+1782 VEEATELLEDMER
-1795 ALHDWQEDWNNTDC
+1795 ALHDWQEDWNNTEC

-1819 FKGGARLAGLSNLG
+1819 FKGGARLAGLTDLG
-1833 DLSHDFETVLI
+1833 DLSHNYETMLI
-1844 EMDTD
+1844 EMDSD

-1859 LNNYQDQLHSGV
+1859 LNVYQDQLHSGV
-1871 DQVRAGMN
+1871 NLVQAKLNGEVPAADEPEYVEDIASN
-1879 SEAEEAEAVQDVAPV
+1879 YKEVAACAE
-1894 SEVDDLDV
+1894 V
-1902 VESADQ
+1902 VESSD
-1908 EIEQEFAPQV
+1908 ELVIEQDFAPAV
-1918 EFHKPSLVV
+1918 EQTPNLEYSKPSLVV
-1927 DNDRLPP
+1927 DNDR
-1934 SDPTKKPNVLT
+1934 SATASSKPNVLT

-1953 SAPLPKIPGAEF
+1953 AAPLPKIPGAEF
-1965 GGSRQS
+1965 GGTRQGS
-1971 GTGPAQVQ
+1971 SGPAQVQ

-2013 SRMEQQVSDLGGS
+2013 GRMEQQVSDLGSS

-2059 MQHEQFDPLEMDRY
+2059 AQHEQFDPLEMDRY

-2196 GKPVEGRITLS
+2196 GKPATGRIILS

-2219 SDDGRGINLQR
+2219 ADDGRGINLQR
-2230 VREKAIERGLMAEDA
+2230 VREKAIERGLMAADA

-2342 ELEHYYQDPD
+2342 ELEHYYQDPE

-2368 AMLDSDT
+2368 AMLDSEAT
-2375 SPKLD
+2375 PKLD

-2457 AMLLDP
+2457 AILLDP
-2463 THVGI
+2463 TQVS
-2468 QTEDD
+2468 TPKEEDL
-2473 QAEKTVMVVDDSVT
+2473 AEKTVMVVDDSVT
-2487 VRKVTS
+2487 VRKVTG

-2561 EKHRDHAFELGVNKY
+2561 EKHREHAFELGVNKY

>member
-34 NPKDSVRIRFCLT
+34 NPKDAVRIRFCLT

-104 DQVKATRKDNPLV
+104 DQVKATRKDNPLI

-150 VGLRSAAAHD
+150 SGTRSAAAHD
-160 NVQFQSV
+160 NVQFQAM

-181 YIRSVNS
+181 YIRNVNS

-232 SVAIKNL
+232 SAAIKNL
-239 LRQLDKEIKVLAVH
+239 LRQLDKEIKILAVH

-273 VARAGKHAPGFN
+273 VARAGKHAPGFT
-285 PNSHLQRIYETYHL
+285 PNSNLQRVYENYHL
-299 DDALIEGKESGDD
+299 DDALIEGRESGDD
-312 GSNILSSP
+312 SSNMLSSP

-327 VVDALKTELDIIKHA
+327 VVEALKTELDIIKHA
-342 LDVCLSGGDAHI
+342 LDVCLSGGDTQS

-364 RISDT
+364 RIGDT

-374 LGELRKQVLEQG
+374 LGDLRKQVLEQG

-393 NSDSQLSHE
+393 NSDSHLSQE

-415 DALDSLAQQQFANVN
+415 DALDGLAQQQTANVN
-430 NDAPSNEADI
+430 NDAPSSEADI

-509 IEEQLLTLEITPQ
+509 IEEQLLTQEITPQ

-555 LTVAEESVATL
+555 LTVAEESVAAL
-566 GYAVAKVSRA
+566 GYAVAKVSRTDVTP
-576 EAAADINAVRLSLP
+576 ADINAVRSSLP
-590 DADIRTTHAAAEA
+590 DVSIHTTQEAAEA
-603 DEASLTAAYESAL
+603 DEASLAAAYA
-616 EPETTDEELVQDS
+616 
-629 FPVAEERAPESDPA
+629 A
-643 LQEPSAQ
+643 LQTQPPAD
-650 KPVTEYEPPNLL
+650 TESVPKTDAVQTPDVQPEPPSLL
-662 SSNVPSI
+662 KSSAPSI
-669 GNHYPSPATRISV
+669 GNRYSSPATTISV
-682 SPAMLGAVGV
+682 SPTFIGSVEVALNV
-692 SLTASG
+692 STKTAPMVEPVESVPELDIELTAVADDEVVASDDTQELV
-698 RPIVETLAP
+698 PETLEQHTP
-707 VADLAI
+707 
-713 DEDILSTSKTSDAD
+713 
-727 DIALENIVVED
+727 
-738 VVAEDIAV
+738 VVAETAS
-746 AETVPAQIEASEI
+746 AQESI
-759 LAEIEQQDIPVAE
+759 
-772 VAEEILAGEEV
+772 
-783 SAEVE
+783 
-788 EITAAP
+788 
-794 VAAADDIDEDDDNYI
+794 EDDEENYI

-817 VEEAA
+817 VEEAG
-822 EVLEAIAE
+822 EVLETIAQ

-836 KNFDDDNALTEF
+836 KNFEDENSLTEF

-854 LKGSGRMVGANDVG
+854 LKGSGRMVGANEVG

-876 MLNRVLDKTITPGEP
+876 MLNRVIDNTIQPGEP

-898 VRHLFPDMV
+898 VRMILPAMV
-907 EAFSNKQANP
+907 EAFSHKLANP
-917 HLALSVHY
+917 HLHLSEHY

-932 AKGIVPDELSGGAAQ
+932 AKGKVPDELTSGEMSFAPEVAAEN
-947 AASLDDESDAET
+947 ADDSSAGHDEQEEIHYEEILALEADEDVANEEIET
-959 ISLDSAFQAET
+959 T
-970 DSDLESETESDIEL
+970 IEL
-984 ETDAEDEELV
+984 ENIAEDPSVEDAVAALSQSYSSAIVHHEVDLPTDYS
-994 LEIDESEHVDDD
+994 LDES
-1006 EILSLD
+1006 
-1012 ADDDVS
+1012 
-1018 IALEQA
+1018 
-1024 LETEAQAEE
+1024 
-1033 IELELVDEDVGA
+1033 
-1045 DSIAE
+1045 
-1050 SAEHLAASFDYS
+1050 
-1062 APAEY
+1062 
-1067 LTDEA
+1067 

-1096 EFISHM
+1096 EFIAHM

-1114 SVQRALHTL
+1114 SIQRALHTL

-1151 YHVVINDDILQLL
+1151 YHVVINEDILQLL
-1164 RDAVSYTQTGLN
+1164 RDAVSYTETGLT
-1176 QIEHN
+1176 QIELG
-1181 EPVEIPRLQQFTA
+1181 EEVDIPRLHQFTA
-1194 RVNEL
+1194 RVAEL

-1217 KRAVDPELLS
+1217 KRPVDPELLS

-1238 DADKIIAQWHSAP
+1238 DADKIIAQWQSAP
-1251 TDTRVLKPVLD
+1251 ENVAVLQPVLD

-1274 YLPLMANL
+1274 YLPVMANL
-1282 GEKIEQVYSDIIAQ
+1282 GEKLEQVYTHIISQ
-1296 RLACSDALCRDLN
+1296 RLNCSDSLCRDIN
-1309 SAHIALLDMVDSI
+1309 SAHIALLDMVDAI
-1322 AAGQNLMTAPDS
+1322 AAGQNLAAAPES
-1334 IVQALDDL
+1334 ILQALDDL
-1342 IAEAQR
+1342 IAEAQAYPAADLE
-1348 EPAPALEAESL
+1348 EPVA
-1359 SANDDSGDEAIDIET
+1359 
-1374 QIFEQLATGEFEA
+1374 EQLATAEYEA
-1387 VPALEEQVEQDTLA
+1387 IPALDEQFELDTQIA
-1401 AVPLIEE
+1401 EPLIEE
-1408 VEYAELVADEPLDFA
+1408 VDYAEIELHEHTATLELAEEDALQAADSALADTPLVERIAADVA
-1423 EDDAIVLGDELLL
+1423 
-1436 DAESEE
+1436 EE
-1442 NLTVDLGELDPEF
+1442 NLAF
-1455 AALELDESGDGDA
+1455 ATLELDESIDVDS
-1468 EEITLSVDHAL
+1468 EEINLSDISLVE
-1479 DLGDELLLDHD
+1479 LGDELSIDENAEIIPALPMADALD
-1490 EVAEV
+1490 EENLAAL
-1495 DEIPVLSV
+1495 EID
-1503 VETLDDELVL
+1503 LDDS
-1513 EDFDVDLTELAAED
+1513 
-1527 AEEITLDLPEDDEV
+1527 EEITLDLPEENASIEAAEVIELDDFV
-1541 TASDTSELEALD
+1541 ELED
-1553 AFELV
+1553 
-1558 DEVESEVGDT
+1558 
-1568 EAELILDEETD
+1568 
-1579 IDEQDLVAN
+1579 VA
-1588 EVAAAD
+1588 
-1594 LITEELLT
+1594 
-1602 EGQII
+1602 G
-1607 EDLVIEDLIIEDLV
+1607 
-1621 IADDAEQDIEL
+1621 
-1632 PEGFDSEAYELAAL
+1632 L
-1646 EGDAQENADQALDI
+1646 E
-1660 FDASEYES
+1660 
-1668 IAEHADDIEDLVLID
+1668 DDIEFSADESSVEVSIDELLVASDDDIIEASFDVVEESVDDELTASNDLTDSNDII
-1683 DSDDLELTEAFDVQS
+1683 DSDEITDEEFEYENELDK
-1698 EEDIAETLVLEDE
+1698 IAEAEFEEEITDE
-1711 PESYELLADEE
+1711 SAE
-1722 VDADDQELTLEAE
+1722 E
-1735 IAPVAQ
+1735 IALEEIQSFAKPVA
-1741 VNIPS
+1741 P
-1746 VIAPVAVKPA
+1746 APQAIVQKPA
-1756 PQPAP
+1756 PVVQKPAVP
-1761 AQRVFNAVDDED
+1761 KQAVFNAEDDED
-1773 YDPEIVEIF
+1773 YDPEIIEIF
-1782 LEEAHELLEEMER
+1782 VEEANELLEDMER

-1819 FKGGARLAGLSNLG
+1819 FKGGARLAGLTDLG
-1833 DLSHDFETVLI
+1833 DLSHNYETMLI

-1871 DQVRAGMN
+1871 GLVQAQLNGEALAAHEPEELVDDVEEVVA
-1879 SEAEEAEAVQDVAPV
+1879 EAE
-1894 SEVDDLDV
+1894 V
-1902 VESADQ
+1902 VESNDLEVEHTFDQ
-1908 EIEQEFAPQV
+1908 TAEQESTPSF
-1918 EFHKPSLVV
+1918 EYSKPSLVI
-1927 DNDRLPP
+1927 DNDRAAGSASQGGPDLGGPQQ
-1934 SDPTKKPNVLT
+1934 KPNVLT

-1953 SAPLPKIPGAEF
+1953 AAPLPKIPGAEF
-1965 GGSRQS
+1965 GGTRQGS
-1971 GTGPAQVQ
+1971 SGPAQVQ

-2013 SRMEQQVSDLGGS
+2013 GRMEQQVSDLGGS

-2196 GKPVEGRITLS
+2196 GKPAIGRIILS

-2219 SDDGRGINLQR
+2219 ADDGRGINLQR

-2368 AMLDSDT
+2368 TMLDSDAT
-2375 SPKLD
+2375 PKLD

-2445 LIREQLALGLSH
+2445 LIREQLALGLGH
-2457 AMLLDP
+2457 AILLDP
-2463 THVGI
+2463 TLMS
-2468 QTEDD
+2468 QQAEDD
-2473 QAEKTVMVVDDSVT
+2473 QVEKTIMVVDDSVT

-2581 QEDLLLSNIKELIK
+2581 QEDLLLTNIQELIKKR

>member
-34 NPKDSVRIRFCLT
+34 NPKDAVRIRFCLT

-104 DQVKATRKDNPLV
+104 DQVKTTRKDNPLV

-150 VGLRSAAAHD
+150 TGARSPAAQD
-160 NVQFQSV
+160 NVQFQAM

-239 LRQLDKEIKVLAVH
+239 LRQLDKEIKILAVH

-273 VARAGKHAPGFN
+273 VARAGKHAPGFT
-285 PNSHLQRIYETYHL
+285 PNSHLQRVYETYHL
-299 DDALIEGKESGDD
+299 DDALIEGRESGDD
-312 GSNILSSP
+312 SANMLSTP

-327 VVDALKTELDIIKHA
+327 VVEALKTELDIIKHA
-342 LDVCLSGGDAHI
+342 LDVCLSGGDTQTV
-354 ILNEALPVVK
+354 LNEALPVVK
-364 RISDT
+364 RIGDT

-374 LGELRKQVLEQG
+374 LGDLRKQVLEQG

-393 NSDSQLSHE
+393 NSDSHLSQD

-415 DALDSLAQQQFANVN
+415 DALDGLAQQQASTVN
-430 NDAPSNEADI
+430 NDAPANEADI

-509 IEEQLLTLEITPQ
+509 IEEQLLAQEITPQ

-555 LTVAEESVATL
+555 LAVAEESVAAL

-576 EAAADINAVRLSLP
+576 DVSSADITAIRSSLP
-590 DADIRTTHAAAEA
+590 DASIHTTQEAAEA
-603 DEASLTAAYESAL
+603 DEASLAAAYESAL
-616 EPETTDEELVQDS
+616 Q
-629 FPVAEERAPESDPA
+629 PESAADADVEIENVVPEQESKSAPA
-643 LQEPSAQ
+643 QEPQYEAPSLLRSSA
-650 KPVTEYEPPNLL
+650 
-662 SSNVPSI
+662 PSI
-669 GNHYPSPATRISV
+669 GNRYASPATTISV
-682 SPAMLGAVGV
+682 SPAFIGSVEV
-692 SLTASG
+692 SLNAPKPVA
-698 RPIVETLAP
+698 PIVEPTEII
-707 VADLAI
+707 ADLDFQSD
-713 DEDILSTSKTSDAD
+713 DEISETSVDDAHEVSSETTAPEIIELAD
-727 DIALENIVVED
+727 EP
-738 VVAEDIAV
+738 
-746 AETVPAQIEASEI
+746 ETVTETI
-759 LAEIEQQDIPVAE
+759 
-772 VAEEILAGEEV
+772 
-783 SAEVE
+783 
-788 EITAAP
+788 
-794 VAAADDIDEDDDNYI
+794 AADDEENYI

-817 VEEAA
+817 VEEAG
-822 EVLEAIAE
+822 EVLETIAQ

-836 KNFDDDNALTEF
+836 KNFQDENSLTEF

-854 LKGSGRMVGANDVG
+854 LKGSGRMVGANDIG
-868 ELAWSIEN
+868 ELSWSIEN
-876 MLNRVLDKTITPGEP
+876 MLNRVIDNTIQPGEP
-891 HVAIIEK
+891 HIAIIEK
-898 VRHLFPDMV
+898 VRTILPAMV
-907 EAFSNKQANP
+907 EAFSHKLANP
-917 HLALSVHY
+917 HPELSEHY

-932 AKGIVPDELSGGAAQ
+932 GKGIVPDELLDTTAPTADDAAAVTAEEQ
-947 AASLDDESDAET
+947 HYVQDENV
-959 ISLDSAFQAET
+959 
-970 DSDLESETESDIEL
+970 IEL
-984 ETDAEDEELV
+984 EAEDDSVQDDIETTIELNSV
-994 LEIDESEHVDDD
+994 ADESSLETSLPEETIAEH
-1006 EILSLD
+1006 
-1012 ADDDVS
+1012 S
-1018 IALEQA
+1018 IAAANESHSSAIVHQ
-1024 LETEAQAEE
+1024 
-1033 IELELVDEDVGA
+1033 ELELDYSFDED
-1045 DSIAE
+1045 E
-1050 SAEHLAASFDYS
+1050 S
-1062 APAEY
+1062 
-1067 LTDEA
+1067 

-1091 LQTLQ
+1091 LQTLKD
-1096 EFISHM
+1096 FIAHM
-1102 EAEAPVYEPPSD
+1102 EAEAPCYEPPSD
-1114 SVQRALHTL
+1114 SIQRALHTL

-1164 RDAVSYTQTGLN
+1164 RDAVSYTQSGLA
-1176 QIEHN
+1176 QIERS
-1181 EPVEIPRLQQFTA
+1181 EEVDIPRLHQFTA
-1194 RVNEL
+1194 RVHEL

-1238 DADKIIAQWHSAP
+1238 DADKIIAQWQSAP
-1251 TDTRVLKPVLD
+1251 ANVDVLKPVLD

-1274 YLPLMANL
+1274 YLPVMANL
-1282 GEKIEQVYSDIIAQ
+1282 GEKLEQVYTHIIAK
-1296 RLACSDALCRDLN
+1296 RLTCSDSLCRDLN
-1309 SAHIALLDMVDSI
+1309 SAHIALLDMVDAI
-1322 AAGQNLMTAPDS
+1322 AAGQNLVNAPDS
-1334 IVQALDDL
+1334 ILQALDDL
-1342 IAEAQR
+1342 IAEAQPYPSSDIA
-1348 EPAPALEAESL
+1348 EPVV
-1359 SANDDSGDEAIDIET
+1359 
-1374 QIFEQLATGEFEA
+1374 EQLATTEFEA
-1387 VPALEEQVEQDTLA
+1387 VAELDEELEIDSQA
-1401 AVPLIEE
+1401 AEPLIEE
-1408 VEYAELVADEPLDFA
+1408 VDYEEITLHEQTSTLELAEEDALHAANNALADTPLVELVAADVADEHIF
-1423 EDDAIVLGDELLL
+1423 
-1436 DAESEE
+1436 
-1442 NLTVDLGELDPEF
+1442 T
-1455 AALELDESGDGDA
+1455 ALELDESTDVSGA
-1468 EEITLSVDHAL
+1468 EIEEEITLAEHNVIE
-1479 DLGDELLLDHD
+1479 LGDEVGLDED
-1490 EVAEV
+1490 AEIIPALPMV
-1495 DEIPVLSV
+1495 EI
-1503 VETLDDELVL
+1503 LDDENHQA
-1513 EDFDVDLTELAAED
+1513 LTIDIDES
-1527 AEEITLDLPEDDEV
+1527 EEITLELPELELPEREV
-1541 TASDTSELEALD
+1541 SDSELENVSD
-1553 AFELV
+1553 AIELGDLVELEETAELEEAAELENQELIADESSVEISV
-1558 DEVESEVGDT
+1558 DEPLVHGHDDVITEDAIVDSETISDDEFEYENELDRIV
-1568 EAELILDEETD
+1568 EAELAEES
-1579 IDEQDLVAN
+1579 A
-1588 EVAAAD
+1588 
-1594 LITEELLT
+1594 EE
-1602 EGQII
+1602 I
-1607 EDLVIEDLIIEDLV
+1607 
-1621 IADDAEQDIEL
+1621 
-1632 PEGFDSEAYELAAL
+1632 AL
-1646 EGDAQENADQALDI
+1646 EDTP
-1660 FDASEYES
+1660 
-1668 IAEHADDIEDLVLID
+1668 
-1683 DSDDLELTEAFDVQS
+1683 LEQQV
-1698 EEDIAETLVLEDE
+1698 
-1711 PESYELLADEE
+1711 
-1722 VDADDQELTLEAE
+1722 
-1735 IAPVAQ
+1735 APVSQ
-1741 VNIPS
+1741 
-1746 VIAPVAVKPA
+1746 AVVQKPA
-1756 PQPAP
+1756 PVVQQPAAP
-1761 AQRVFNAVDDED
+1761 QRPVFNAEDDED

-1782 LEEAHELLEEMER
+1782 VEEANELLEDMER

-1819 FKGGARLAGLSNLG
+1819 FKGGARLAGLTDLG
-1833 DLSHDFETVLI
+1833 DLSHNFETVLI
-1844 EMDTD
+1844 EMDAD
-1849 AELDQNFFKQ
+1849 AELDQNFFKE
-1859 LNNYQDQLHSGV
+1859 LNNYQDQLHRGV
-1871 DQVRAGMN
+1871 GLVQARLNGEIPAAQELQG
-1879 SEAEEAEAVQDVAPV
+1879 AEDVAGDYEDAEIVEADEVSEEQEFEPV
-1894 SEVDDLDV
+1894 SEYESTPDV
-1902 VESADQ
+1902 EYS
-1908 EIEQEFAPQV
+1908 
-1918 EFHKPSLVV
+1918 KPSLVV
-1927 DNDRLPP
+1927 DNDR
-1934 SDPTKKPNVLT
+1934 STERFESGVGQKPNVLT

-1953 SAPLPKIPGAEF
+1953 AAPLPKIPGAEF
-1965 GGSRQS
+1965 GGTRQGS
-1971 GTGPAQVQ
+1971 SGPAQVQ

-2013 SRMEQQVSDLGGS
+2013 GRMEQQVSDLGGS

-2059 MQHEQFDPLEMDRY
+2059 AQHEQFDPLEMDRY

-2188 MPDDRAAA
+2188 SPDDRAAA
-2196 GKPVEGRITLS
+2196 GKPVEGRIILS
-2207 LGREGGDVMLRL
+2207 LSREGGDVMLRL
-2219 SDDGRGINLQR
+2219 ADDGRGINLQR

-2245 PLSDQDLMQFI
+2245 PLSEQDLMQFI

-2368 AMLDSDT
+2368 AMLDSDS

-2415 LGAQFSAVRGVS
+2415 LGAQFASVRGVS

-2457 AMLLDP
+2457 AILLDP
-2463 THVGI
+2463 SVVSTPVV
-2468 QTEDD
+2468 EE
-2473 QAEKTVMVVDDSVT
+2473 AEKMIMVVDDSVT

-2561 EKHRDHAFELGVNKY
+2561 EKHREHAFELGVNKY

-2581 QEDLLLSNIKELIK
+2581 QEDLLLTNIQELIKKR

>member
-34 NPKDSVRIRFCLT
+34 NPKDAVRIRFCLT

-83 ANAAEAQEVLMRAI
+83 ANPAEAQEVLMRAI

-104 DQVKATRKDNPLV
+104 DQVKSTRKDNPLV

-150 VGLRSAAAHD
+150 TGARSPAAQD
-160 NVQFQSV
+160 NVQFQAM

-181 YIRSVNS
+181 YIRNVNS

-239 LRQLDKEIKVLAVH
+239 LRQLDKEIKILAVH
-253 GTKALNSYTNDELIK
+253 GIKALNSYTNDELIK

-273 VARAGKHAPGFN
+273 VARAGKHAPGFT

-299 DDALIEGKESGDD
+299 DEALIEGRESGDD
-312 GSNILSSP
+312 SSNILSTP
-320 DPEAMRS
+320 DSEAMRS
-327 VVDALKTELDIIKHA
+327 VVEALKSELDIIKNA
-342 LDVCLSGGDAHI
+342 LDVCLSGGDAQSVLH
-354 ILNEALPVVK
+354 EALPVVK
-364 RISDT
+364 RIGDT

-374 LGELRKQVLEQG
+374 LGDLRKQVLEQG

-393 NSDSQLSHE
+393 NSDSQLSQD
-402 QLMSIASKVIEIE
+402 QLMSIAGKVIEIE
-415 DALDSLAQQQFANVN
+415 DSLDSLAQQQAANVSN

-509 IEEQLLTLEITPQ
+509 IEEQLLTQEITPQ

-542 LSGGSTKEENDLL
+542 LSSGSTKEENDLL
-555 LTVAEESVATL
+555 LTVAEESVAAL
-566 GYAVAKVSRA
+566 GYAVAKVSRSDIST
-576 EAAADINAVRLSLP
+576 ADINAMRSALP
-590 DADIRTTHAAAEA
+590 DASIHTTQEAAEA
-603 DEASLTAAYESAL
+603 DEASLAAAYESAL
-616 EPETTDEELVQDS
+616 QTEPVKETEPENKSTPAKETQD
-629 FPVAEERAPESDPA
+629 
-643 LQEPSAQ
+643 
-650 KPVTEYEPPNLL
+650 EPPSLFR
-662 SSNVPSI
+662 SNAPSI
-669 GNHYPSPATRISV
+669 GNRYSSPATTISV
-682 SPAMLGAVGV
+682 SPAFIGSIEVALNAPAKAAPLVEPEEIV
-692 SLTASG
+692 VDLDLDPDPELDVKDSSEDASVTVDLSEETAHSIELE
-698 RPIVETLAP
+698 IVEATEP
-707 VADLAI
+707 VSETI
-713 DEDILSTSKTSDAD
+713 
-727 DIALENIVVED
+727 VED
-738 VVAEDIAV
+738 VAEKISSNE
-746 AETVPAQIEASEI
+746 ET
-759 LAEIEQQDIPVAE
+759 
-772 VAEEILAGEEV
+772 
-783 SAEVE
+783 
-788 EITAAP
+788 
-794 VAAADDIDEDDDNYI
+794 EDDDENYI

-817 VEEAA
+817 VEEAG
-822 EVLEAIAE
+822 EVLENIAQ

-836 KNFDDDNALTEF
+836 KNFDDENSLTEF

-854 LKGSGRMVGANDVG
+854 LKGSGRMVGANEVG

-876 MLNRVLDKTITPGEP
+876 MLNRVIDNTMQPGEP

-898 VRHLFPDMV
+898 VRAILPAMV
-907 EAFSNKQANP
+907 EAFSQQLPNP
-917 HLALSVHY
+917 HPQLSEHY

-932 AKGIVPDELSGGAAQ
+932 AKGVVPEELASGVAVNAEPEDLGVNLVDAGEQERSHDDEEIPALEAESIGNTETALDVEIEAQEPATDVIAATHDSHDH
-947 AASLDDESDAET
+947 AETHHTVNATDDYSLDES
-959 ISLDSAFQAET
+959 
-970 DSDLESETESDIEL
+970 
-984 ETDAEDEELV
+984 
-994 LEIDESEHVDDD
+994 
-1006 EILSLD
+1006 
-1012 ADDDVS
+1012 
-1018 IALEQA
+1018 
-1024 LETEAQAEE
+1024 
-1033 IELELVDEDVGA
+1033 G
-1045 DSIAE
+1045 
-1050 SAEHLAASFDYS
+1050 
-1062 APAEY
+1062 
-1067 LTDEA
+1067 
-1072 ADDSDAQL
+1072 DDSDAQL
-1080 WDIFGAEALTH
+1080 WDIFGAEAQTH
-1091 LQTLQ
+1091 LQTLK
-1096 EFISHM
+1096 EYIAHM
-1102 EAEAPVYEPPSD
+1102 EAEAPVYEPPSE

-1164 RDAVSYTQTGLN
+1164 RDAVTYTETGLA
-1176 QIEHN
+1176 QIEN
-1181 EPVEIPRLQQFTA
+1181 GENVDIPRLHQFTA
-1194 RVNEL
+1194 RVAEL

-1217 KRAVDPELLS
+1217 KRPVDPELLS

-1238 DADKIIAQWHSAP
+1238 DADKIIAQWQSAP
-1251 TDTRVLKPVLD
+1251 GNVSVLQPVLD

-1274 YLPLMANL
+1274 YLPVMANL
-1282 GEKIEQVYSDIIAQ
+1282 GEKLEQVYTHVIAHH
-1296 RLACSDALCRDLN
+1296 LACSEPLCRDIN
-1309 SAHIALLDMVDSI
+1309 SAHIALLDMVDAI
-1322 AAGQNLMTAPDS
+1322 AAGQNLVNAPDS
-1334 IVQALDDL
+1334 ILQSLDDL
-1342 IAEAQR
+1342 IAEAQVDIT
-1348 EPAPALEAESL
+1348 ESSSPVEA
-1359 SANDDSGDEAIDIET
+1359 
-1374 QIFEQLATGEFEA
+1374 
-1387 VPALEEQVEQDTLA
+1387 
-1401 AVPLIEE
+1401 PLIEE
-1408 VEYAELVADEPLDFA
+1408 VAYEELELHDQSATLELA
-1423 EDDAIVLGDELLL
+1423 EDEALHAAENVLTDNALVELIAADVAEDAHAFANTESYESTVPDIEEITLSQDDIIELGDEISL
-1436 DAESEE
+1436 ESESE
-1442 NLTVDLGELDPEF
+1442 SDLIPTLPVVDAMGDED
-1455 AALELDESGDGDA
+1455 LESLAGDIDEA
-1468 EEITLSVDHAL
+1468 EEITLELPEEQPAVELEEVLELSDLPELEEPVELEEDVEFIADESSIEPSVNEHLPTIEEHAEEL
-1479 DLGDELLLDHD
+1479 ALEAGDEISADELEFESELGDTLEPEIVDVDIAEENSAELD
-1490 EVAEV
+1490 EAAVLEDIESSDIEPANIELNDVQSDAPELETAEV
-1495 DEIPVLSV
+1495 DE
-1503 VETLDDELVL
+1503 
-1513 EDFDVDLTELAAED
+1513 LAM
-1527 AEEITLDLPEDDEV
+1527 
-1541 TASDTSELEALD
+1541 
-1553 AFELV
+1553 
-1558 DEVESEVGDT
+1558 
-1568 EAELILDEETD
+1568 AELK
-1579 IDEQDLVAN
+1579 A
-1588 EVAAAD
+1588 
-1594 LITEELLT
+1594 
-1602 EGQII
+1602 
-1607 EDLVIEDLIIEDLV
+1607 
-1621 IADDAEQDIEL
+1621 
-1632 PEGFDSEAYELAAL
+1632 
-1646 EGDAQENADQALDI
+1646 
-1660 FDASEYES
+1660 
-1668 IAEHADDIEDLVLID
+1668 
-1683 DSDDLELTEAFDVQS
+1683 DDLELSEA
-1698 EEDIAETLVLEDE
+1698 A
-1711 PESYELLADEE
+1711 
-1722 VDADDQELTLEAE
+1722 DADDEIVETP
-1735 IAPVAQ
+1735 IAPAPQVAT
-1741 VNIPS
+1741 P
-1746 VIAPVAVKPA
+1746 KPA
-1756 PQPAP
+1756 PVQQVAKAP
-1761 AQRVFNAVDDED
+1761 ISSFENDED
-1773 YDPEIVEIF
+1773 FDPEIIEIF
-1782 LEEAHELLEEMER
+1782 VEEANELLEDMER
-1795 ALHDWQEDWNNTDC
+1795 ALHDWQEDWTNTDC

-1819 FKGGARLAGLSNLG
+1819 FKGGARLAGLTDLG
-1833 DLSHDFETVLI
+1833 DLSHNFETMLI

-1859 LNNYQDQLHSGV
+1859 LNNYQDQLHAGVSQVVARLSG
-1871 DQVRAGMN
+1871 
-1879 SEAEEAEAVQDVAPV
+1879 EIPAESIETVEDYEDVSGELDAETTTAEADEFEPV
-1894 SEVDDLDV
+1894 DETSDTEIAQ
-1902 VESADQ
+1902 ESAPH
-1908 EIEQEFAPQV
+1908 IEYIR
-1918 EFHKPSLVV
+1918 PSLVV
-1927 DNDRLPP
+1927 DNDRGSNLGG
-1934 SDPTKKPNVLT
+1934 SEKPNVLT

-1953 SAPLPKIPGAEF
+1953 AAPLPKIPGAEF
-1965 GGSRQS
+1965 GGTGSA
-1971 GTGPAQVQ
+1971 GPAQVQ

-2013 SRMEQQVSDLGGS
+2013 GRMEQQVSDLGSS

-2059 MQHEQFDPLEMDRY
+2059 AQHEQFDPLEMDRY

-2145 TELGKEVDFELDN
+2145 TELGKEVEFELDN

-2188 MPDDRAAA
+2188 MPDDRVAA
-2196 GKPVEGRITLS
+2196 GKPAEGRIVLS
-2207 LGREGGDVMLRL
+2207 LSREGGDVMLRL
-2219 SDDGRGINLQR
+2219 ADDGRGINLQR
-2230 VREKAIERGLMAEDA
+2230 VREKAIERGLMAADA

-2256 LHAGFSTADK
+2256 LHAGFSTAEK

-2275 GMDVVHSEIKQL
+2275 GMDIVHSEIKQL

-2313 NRALMVQIGD
+2313 NRALMVQIGE

-2342 ELEHYYQDPD
+2342 ELEHYYQDPE

-2368 AMLDSDT
+2368 TMLDSDA

-2415 LGAQFSAVRGVS
+2415 LGAQFASVRGVS

-2457 AMLLDP
+2457 AILLDSSTASTAP
-2463 THVGI
+2463 VV
-2468 QTEDD
+2468 EES
-2473 QAEKTVMVVDDSVT
+2473 EKTIMVVDDSVT
-2487 VRKVTS
+2487 VRKVTG

-2561 EKHRDHAFELGVNKY
+2561 EKHREHAFELGVNKY

-2581 QEDLLLSNIKELIK
+2581 QEDLLLTNIQELIKKR